1 MPNNIKI
8 INSLSCKISKQAAEV
23 KQKHFNTDSLPTMKA
38 KSTAKKQK
46 YTEKLLCEIE
56 KN

>member
-1 MPNNIKI
+1 MSNNIKI

-46 YTEKLLCEIE
+46 YTEKLLC
-56 KN
+56 